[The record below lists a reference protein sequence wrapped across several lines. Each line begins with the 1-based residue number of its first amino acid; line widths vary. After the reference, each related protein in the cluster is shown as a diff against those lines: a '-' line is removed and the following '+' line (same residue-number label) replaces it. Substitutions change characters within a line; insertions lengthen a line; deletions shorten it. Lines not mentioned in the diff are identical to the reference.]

1 MTGRQ
6 TLHSSVVDLPGV
18 GSKLETTLNRLGI
31 YKIQDLL
38 FHLPFRYLDQTRLT
52 PIGALQAGRE
62 YLIEGTVELC
72 QIQFGRRRQLVC
84 RISDGTGAI
93 LVRLFHFSRVQQDA
107 LTRGT
112 FIRCWGAPRP
122 NKGLMEMIHPEY
134 RILPREQLGL
144 TESTLT
150 PVYPTTDG
158 LAQTRLRKFTGLAL
172 DLLGD
177 RSEDPLDLLPREL
190 LDDHELPDLP
200 SALWYVHRPPPQAEV
215 SLLLNGIHPAQRR
228 LAFEELLA
236 HQLSL
241 KSLRN
246 RFLHVRAPTIAS
258 DRTNLACFVQDLPF
272 RLTAAQCR
280 VLEEILRDLRR
291 PTPMLRLVQGDVGS
305 GKTVL
310 AAIAALMA
318 CISGYQAAYMAPTEL
333 LAEQH
338 YANICRLLDSSA
350 IPVIYLSGSL
360 TRKLRNAA
368 LERMRDSTPAVIIG
382 THALFQEDVAFGRL
396 GLVIIDEQHRFG
408 VAQRLALF
416 EKGVAENRCPHQLI
430 MTATPIPRTLM
441 MTAFAD
447 LDLSIID
454 EMPPGRSPVRTV
466 ALSNERRNEVIER
479 IAAICGQGQQAYWVC
494 TLIEGSENL
503 QAQAAEETREFLTGM
518 LPSHRVGLIHGR
530 MQAREKDKIMH
541 AYTAGKLDVLVAT
554 TVIEV
559 GVDVPTASLMVI
571 ENAERL
577 GLSQLHQ
584 LRGRVGRGVQESHCV
599 LLYQPPL
606 SETARCRLE
615 IMRATNDGFEIANK
629 DMELRGPGEI
639 LGLRQTGLPA
649 MRVANLER
657 DFELLPRVQTAADYL
672 IAEYPEATNA
682 LINRWLPQRQIY
694 SSV

>member
-1 MTGRQ
+1 
-6 TLHSSVVDLPGV
+6 
-18 GSKLETTLNRLGI
+18 
-31 YKIQDLL
+31 
-38 FHLPFRYLDQTRLT
+38 
-52 PIGALQAGRE
+52 
-62 YLIEGTVELC
+62 
-72 QIQFGRRRQLVC
+72 
-84 RISDGTGAI
+84 
-93 LVRLFHFSRVQQDA
+93 
-107 LTRGT
+107 
-112 FIRCWGAPRP
+112 
-122 NKGLMEMIHPEY
+122 
-134 RILPREQLGL
+134 
-144 TESTLT
+144 
-150 PVYPTTDG
+150 
-158 LAQTRLRKFTGLAL
+158 
-172 DLLGD
+172 
-177 RSEDPLDLLPREL
+177 
-190 LDDHELPDLP
+190 
-200 SALWYVHRPPPQAEV
+200 
-215 SLLLNGIHPAQRR
+215 
-228 LAFEELLA
+228 
-236 HQLSL
+236 
-241 KSLRN
+241 
-246 RFLHVRAPTIAS
+246 
-258 DRTNLACFVQDLPF
+258 
-272 RLTAAQCR
+272 
-280 VLEEILRDLRR
+280 
-291 PTPMLRLVQGDVGS
+291 
-305 GKTVL
+305 
-310 AAIAALMA
+310 
-318 CISGYQAAYMAPTEL
+318 MAPTEL

-494 TLIEGSENL
+494 TLIEESENL

-530 MQAREKDKIMH
+530 MHAREKDKIMH
-541 AYTAGKLDVLVAT
+541 AYTVGKLDVLVAT